1 MADTDSPQSFEQ
13 LRDQFEDECVL
24 TALDRADRSPESKNF
39 EVLFLNDDSGRIY
52 RVLDATRGA
61 PDSGWFVIAFAEPNT
76 QDGFERQRRIH
87 DSDTHRGLITQVEEN
102 DQETGVRS
110 AGLPS
115 ETTE

>member
-1 MADTDSPQSFEQ
+1 MIDTDSPHSFEQ

-24 TALDRADRSPESKNF
+24 TALDRADSSEGETL
-39 EVLFLNDDSGRIY
+39 EVLFLDDESGRIY
-52 RVLDATRGA
+52 RVLDATRGP
-61 PDSGWFVIAFAEPNT
+61 PDSGWFVIALAGPNP

-87 DSDTHRGLITQVEEN
+87 DSDTHRVLTTQVKEN

-110 AGLPS
+110 AGPCS

>member
-1 MADTDSPQSFEQ
+1 MTDTDSPQSFEQ

-24 TALDRADRSPESKNF
+24 TALDRADGSPEGENL
-39 EVLFLNDDSGRIY
+39 EVLFLDDESGRIY
-52 RVLDATRGA
+52 RVLNATRGT
-61 PDSGWFVIAFAEPNT
+61 PDSGWFVIALAGPNP

-87 DSDTHRGLITQVEEN
+87 DSDTHRVCTTQVKEN

-110 AGLPS
+110 AESWS